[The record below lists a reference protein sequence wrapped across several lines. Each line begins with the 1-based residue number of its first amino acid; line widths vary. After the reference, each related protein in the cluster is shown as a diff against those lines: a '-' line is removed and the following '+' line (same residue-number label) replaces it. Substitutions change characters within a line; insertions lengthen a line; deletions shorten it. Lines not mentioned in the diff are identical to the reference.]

1 MKKLLII
8 VFLLFAFCKIGFS
21 QQSTTARNVEDYYLL
36 LPVDYFMCDV
46 PDFNDSPS
54 GRIKSEKVKDL
65 KNGYIE
71 AETATGNLFVVLY
84 KNRIL
89 NKDIIALSLDCGP
102 GCMCSVFTFMEY
114 TTAGEWAAVEV
125 IPWEPIETYVQELSE
140 KGGME
145 VFPSYVLPQYGTTII
160 ANDYETKKKLFELK
174 WDGQKFS
181 LVKPQ

>member
-1 MKKLLII
+1 MKKLLILI
-8 VFLLFAFCKIGFS
+8 VLLFAFCKIGFS
-21 QQSTTARNVEDYYLL
+21 QQSNSARNVEYYYLS
-36 LPVDYFMCDV
+36 LPADYFICDL
-46 PDFNDSPS
+46 PDYIDTPN
-54 GRIKSEKVKDL
+54 GRTNSEKVKDI

-71 AETATGNLFVVLY
+71 AETANGTLYVVLF
-84 KNRIL
+84 KNKVL
-89 NKDIIALSLDCGP
+89 NKDIIAVSLDCGP

-114 TTAGEWAAVEV
+114 TASGEWAAVEV
-125 IPWEPIETYVQELSE
+125 IPWEQIEPYVQEISE